1 MRIPDAGSNP
11 ARPTA
16 RRGASSTPG
25 MKPCI
30 MATRQRVEQPQSV
43 TNGPRYIGPELS
55 LELNQG
61 SPMRGRAAEA
71 HQPHKL
77 EVAGSNPVP
86 VIGAG

>member
-1 MRIPDAGSNP
+1 
-11 ARPTA
+11 
-16 RRGASSTPG
+16 

-30 MATRQRVEQPQSV
+30 MAARQRVEQPQSV

-61 SPMRGRAAEA
+61 SPMRDRAVEA

-77 EVAGSNPVP
+77 EIAGSNPAP